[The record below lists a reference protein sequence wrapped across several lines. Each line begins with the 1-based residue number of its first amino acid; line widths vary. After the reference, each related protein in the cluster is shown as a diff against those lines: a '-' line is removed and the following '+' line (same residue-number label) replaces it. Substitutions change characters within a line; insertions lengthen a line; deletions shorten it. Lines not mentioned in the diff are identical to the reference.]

1 MTEDRDHDFDT
12 PEQSPNEASR
22 RRFLKTALASATTAG
37 AASLP
42 LLGLAEE
49 GAAATTTVK
58 TGIPTRELG
67 KTGVQVPILHLGTA
81 QRLDPT
87 YDKVMH
93 RSFQEGVTWFD
104 TALSYGWGASHRAI
118 ANFLTQIGDR
128 KRLWLTSKSGSE
140 RVSGL
145 QEGIDEAL
153 AELGTDYLDLYLMH
167 GIDDRRMLDREYLA
181 LGERLKAQ
189 GKTRFFGF
197 SCHDGNVVELMNRA
211 AEVGGIDA
219 IMFRYNFRRYG
230 DMELNRAIDA
240 CHRAGVGLI
249 AMKTQGSVPR
259 DLESVAGFQSKE
271 FTLGQAKLKSVWA
284 DERIDSIVS
293 EMDSVRYVRE
303 NVAAA
308 RSDNPLT
315 AEESHQL
322 NQLAALTAGYACNG
336 CKHLCEQTIARDVAI
351 AESLR
356 YLMYFESYGKTD
368 HARDLYRAIPAARR
382 AASDEELRRAC
393 QVCPQRIDIPARLRR
408 ARELLA

>member
-1 MTEDRDHDFDT
+1 MTDDRDIDT
-12 PEQSPNEASR
+12 PEQSANAAGR

-42 LLGLAEE
+42 VLGLAEKS
-49 GAAATTTVK
+49 AAAPATAE
-58 TGIPTRELG
+58 TGMPTRKLG
-67 KTGVQVPILHLGTA
+67 RTGEQVPILHLGTA
-81 QRLDPT
+81 QRLDPR

-93 RSFQEGVTWFD
+93 RCFQEGVTWFD
-104 TALSYGWGASHRAI
+104 TALSYGWGSSHRAI

-128 KRLWLTSKSGSE
+128 KRLWLTSKSGAG

-145 QEGIDEAL
+145 QAGLDKAL

-167 GIDDRRMLDREYLA
+167 GIDDIRMLGREYLA

-197 SCHDGNVVELMNRA
+197 SCHDGNVVQLMNRA

-240 CHRAGVGLI
+240 CHRAGIGLI

-259 DLESVAGFQSKE
+259 DLESVVGFQSKE

-284 DERIDSIVS
+284 DERIDTIVS

-308 RSDNPLT
+308 RSEKPLT

-322 NQLAALTAGYACNG
+322 NQLAALTAAYACNG

-368 HARDLYRAIPAARR
+368 RARELYRAIPVARR
-382 AASDEELRRAC
+382 EASAQELRRAC
-393 QVCPQRIDIPARLRR
+393 QVCPQGIDIPARLRQ

>member
-1 MTEDRDHDFDT
+1 MADDRDIDT
-12 PEQSPNEASR
+12 PEQAPSQPGR

-37 AASLP
+37 AAALP
-42 LLGLAEE
+42 LLGVAGEDT
-49 GAAATTTVK
+49 AAQTTTA
-58 TGIPTRELG
+58 TGIPSRELG
-67 KTGVQVPILHLGTA
+67 NTGVRVPILQLGTA
-81 QRLDPT
+81 QRLDPR

-104 TALSYGWGASHRAI
+104 TALSYGWGSSHRAI

-128 KRLWLTSKSGSE
+128 KSLWLTSKSGSE

-145 QEGIDEAL
+145 QSGIDEAL

-167 GIDDRRMLDREYLA
+167 GIDDPKMLDREYLA
-181 LGERLKAQ
+181 LGEKLKAQ

-197 SCHDGNVVELMNRA
+197 SCHDGNVVALMNRA
-211 AEVGGIDA
+211 AQVGGIDA

-230 DMELNRAIDA
+230 DLELNRAIDA

-259 DLESVAGFQSKE
+259 DLESVVGFRSKE

-284 DERIDSIVS
+284 DERIDTIVS

-308 RSDNPLT
+308 RSEKPLT

-336 CKHLCEQTIARDVAI
+336 CKHLCEQTVAHDVAI

-368 HARDLYRAIPAARR
+368 RARDLYRAIPVARR
-382 AASDEELRRAC
+382 QASDTELQRAC
-393 QVCPQRIDIPARLRR
+393 QVCPQGIDIPARLRR

>member
-1 MTEDRDHDFDT
+1 MAEDRDIDIT
-12 PEQSPNEASR
+12 EQPPSQPGR
-22 RRFLKTALASATTAG
+22 RRFLKTAFASATTAG

-42 LLGLAEE
+42 LLGVASEST
-49 GAAATTTVK
+49 GAQTTATT
-58 TGIPTRELG
+58 GMPSRELG
-67 KTGVQVPILHLGTA
+67 NTGIQVPILQLGTA
-81 QRLDPT
+81 QRLDPR

-140 RVSGL
+140 RVAGL
-145 QEGIDEAL
+145 QGGIDDAL
-153 AELGTDYLDLYLMH
+153 AELGTDYLDLFLMH
-167 GIDDRRMLDREYLA
+167 GIDDLKMLDREYLA
-181 LGERLKAQ
+181 LGERLKTQ

-211 AEVGGIDA
+211 AKVGGIDA

-230 DMELNRAIDA
+230 DLALNRAIDA
-240 CHRAGVGLI
+240 CHRAGIGLL

-259 DLESVAGFQSKE
+259 DLESVVGFQSKN

-308 RSDNPLT
+308 RSEEALT

-356 YLMYFESYGKTD
+356 YLMYFECYGKTGR
-368 HARDLYRAIPAARR
+368 ARDLYRAIPVAKRE
-382 AASDEELRRAC
+382 ASDEELQRAC
-393 QVCPQRIDIPARLRR
+393 QVCPQGIDIPARLRR
-408 ARELLA
+408 AHQLLA

>member
-1 MTEDRDHDFDT
+1 MSDDRDNDT
-12 PEQSPNEASR
+12 PEQSSSEAGR

-42 LLGLAEE
+42 LLGLAED
-49 GAAATTTVK
+49 GTAAPAKVQ

-81 QRLDPT
+81 QRLDQR

-104 TALSYGWGASHRAI
+104 TALSYGWGSSHRAI

-128 KRLWLTSKSGSE
+128 KRLWLTSKSGAG
-140 RVSGL
+140 RVAGL
-145 QEGIDEAL
+145 QAGIDEAL

-167 GIDDRRMLDREYLA
+167 GIDDVRMLGPEYLA
-181 LGERLKAQ
+181 LGEKLKAQ

-197 SCHDGNVVELMNRA
+197 SCHDGNVVALMNRA

-230 DMELNRAIDA
+230 DMALNRAIDA
-240 CHRAGVGLI
+240 CHRAGIGLI

-259 DLESVAGFQSKE
+259 DLESVVGFQSRD

-284 DERIDSIVS
+284 DERIDTIVS

-308 RSDNPLT
+308 RSEKPLT

-322 NQLAALTAGYACNG
+322 NQLAALTAAYACNG
-336 CKHLCEQTIARDVAI
+336 CKHLCEQTVGRDVAI
-351 AESLR
+351 ADALR

-368 HARDLYRAIPAARR
+368 RARDLYRAIPVARR
-382 AASDEELRRAC
+382 DASEQELERAC
-393 QVCPQRIDIPARLRR
+393 QVCPQGIDIPARLRR
-408 ARELLA
+408 AKELLA